1 MARKNI
7 TKKSTS
13 NQKTNRKTNKTT
25 LSISRFN
32 TRSAIIFALVIGVI
46 GGYFIWRTYAA
57 TGIFNWAT
65 TASNLTTDSNGPRV
79 VSETDGSKRS
89 RQVVFVKA
97 PSNGT
102 NTVFAFQTVTAGS
115 YDVCSS
121 ASQTVSGSAAT
132 MEVRDSRNTLLSS
145 KAYVP
150 NGTNYVS
157 NCATVKPMYGD
168 LLKISNIVTAGSF
181 NFSTYSLALNG
192 TTPLPT
198 NQPPADTALDS
209 SGGRFRVSCKFSHR
223 AQVDPIVAPFA
234 VSGHMHDF
242 FGNKATSSDPSY
254 QRQITATS
262 SCGFSKDT
270 AAYWFPSLKAPDGTY
285 VTPQEFLF
293 YYRAR
298 PVGYQYG
305 TNFFPPSFKMIAGG
319 VNATDTAAYWT
330 CKGESDT
337 GYESRKT
344 YIPNC
349 TGVQDQQLIA
359 HVLFP
364 SCWDGKNLDSA
375 DHRSH
380 VTYGLDKSGNPSS
393 IDPKTC
399 PSSHPYK
406 IPQLDLR
413 VVYPIINGTGYEL
426 SDHTS
431 QPHADFWN
439 TWQQASLEKLIVDCL
454 RSGTNCEGIS
464 D

>member
-1 MARKNI
+1 MA
-7 TKKSTS
+7 TKKRRI
-13 NQKTNRKTNKTT
+13 NRKTTR
-25 LSISRFN
+25 SGFAVGRFN
-32 TRSAIIFALVIGVI
+32 KHTAVIFALIIGII
-46 GGYFIWRTYAA
+46 GGYLIWQTQAA
-57 TGIFNWAT
+57 TGTFNWAT

-79 VSETDGSKRS
+79 VTETDSSKSS
-89 RQVVFVKA
+89 RQVVYVKA
-97 PSNGT
+97 PSGGT

-121 ASQTVSGSAAT
+121 ARQTVSGSTAT
-132 MEVRDSRNTLLSS
+132 LEVRDSKNTLLGS

-150 NGTNYVS
+150 SGTNYVS
-157 NCATVKPMYGD
+157 NCLNVTPVYGD
-168 LLKISNIVTAGSF
+168 LLKISNIVSAGSF
-181 NFSTYSLALNG
+181 NFSVYSLTLKG
-192 TTPLPT
+192 STTPPPPT
-198 NQPPADTALDS
+198 SQPPADTALDS

-234 VSGHMHDF
+234 VSAHMHDF
-242 FGNKATSSDPSY
+242 FGNVGTTSDPSY

-270 AAYWFPSLKAPDGTY
+270 AAYWFPSLKAPDGTF

-319 VNATDTAAYWT
+319 KNATDTAAYWT

-337 GYESRKT
+337 GYVSRKT

-349 TGVQDQQLIA
+349 TGIQDQLLIA

-364 SCWDGKNLDSA
+364 SCWDGRNLDSSN
-375 DHRSH
+375 HRLH

-413 VVYPIINGTGYEL
+413 VVYPITNGTGYVL
-426 SDHTS
+426 SDGES

-439 TWQQASLEKLIVDCL
+439 TWQQASLEKLTVDCL
-454 RSGTNCEGIS
+454 RSGQNCDGIS